1 MMNLFQDK
9 QWIDTEVQYPGRREL
24 TDIQT
29 GEKKRVDVR
38 RAAEGIVTQEGIPC
52 YSETFNDLEYRI
64 KRYAYEMED
73 IMQKCSRLL
82 NDINRKVV

>member
-52 YSETFNDLEYRI
+52 YSETFKTICL
-64 KRYAYEMED
+64 
-73 IMQKCSRLL
+73 
-82 NDINRKVV
+82 